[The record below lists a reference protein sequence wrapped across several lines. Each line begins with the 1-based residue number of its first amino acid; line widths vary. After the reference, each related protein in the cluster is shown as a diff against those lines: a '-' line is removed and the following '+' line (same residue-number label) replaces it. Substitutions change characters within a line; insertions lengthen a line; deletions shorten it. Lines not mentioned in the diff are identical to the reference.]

1 MISQHVMDSHAV
13 TANDVHWVAAG
24 VLLRAKVS
32 PWINEPGCKRAISEV
47 NAFRLWKGMI
57 RNRKGRRG
65 VPSHLPH
72 PSSIGQNAPQNHS
85 SMGFLSN
92 GDFTAQNHSFLPSAP
107 SQLSPFPPSCP
118 LPALSF
124 PHKSMFRP
132 GKLFSW
138 NPQILLS
145 PGIPWDSH
153 IYTIAAGSNP
163 LSSFLSFPLQ
173 KLWGS
178 SLLSDVETH
187 PKINK
192 IFY

>member
-57 RNRKGRRG
+57 RNRKGRRD
-65 VPSHLPH
+65 VPSHLLH

-92 GDFTAQNHSFLPSAP
+92 GDFTAQNHSFCPPAP
-107 SQLSPFPPSCP
+107 SQLSPFPIKACSGLENCSAEILRFCWVLAFPETAIFTP
-118 LPALSF
+118 LLLEAIHSQAFSVF
-124 PHKSMFRP
+124 PCKNFEVPHCYQM
-132 GKLFSW
+132 
-138 NPQILLS
+138 
-145 PGIPWDSH
+145 
-153 IYTIAAGSNP
+153 
-163 LSSFLSFPLQ
+163 
-173 KLWGS
+173 
-178 SLLSDVETH
+178 
-187 PKINK
+187 
-192 IFY
+192 